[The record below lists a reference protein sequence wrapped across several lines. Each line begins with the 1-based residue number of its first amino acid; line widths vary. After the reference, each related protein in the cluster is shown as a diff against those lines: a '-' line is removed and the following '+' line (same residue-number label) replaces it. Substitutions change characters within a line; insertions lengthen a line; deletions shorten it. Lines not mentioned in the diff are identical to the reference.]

1 MATVKQ
7 LIGEL
12 DVVSLLRAHG
22 RWPKGCEGTVVD
34 DNGNFKLIEIAN
46 DLGQTLDLIEVPV
59 DQLELIY
66 KCPQLAA
73 VPPT

>member
-34 DNGNFKLIEIAN
+34 DNGNFKLIVIAN
-46 DLGQTLDLIEVPV
+46 DLGQTLDLIE
-59 DQLELIY
+59 
-66 KCPQLAA
+66 LAA
-73 VPPT
+73 MPPT